1 MQKFSNYKD
10 SDMELHTLFHK
21 QISSS
26 QRIQK
31 STLGKVYFKKFKSHT
46 EQSMAGILCVFILK
60 FLICKE
66 SFIFSPENINNFLL
80 LSITCRSDFIL
91 DTMTIAKK
99 RTQDHNSIQVFHWII
114 LYAPHYDMF
123 LRTHS
128 TESSYT
134 LQMLIMN

>member
-99 RTQDHNSIQVFHWII
+99 RT
-114 LYAPHYDMF
+114 
-123 LRTHS
+123 LRITTAYRYFTGSFYMHH
-128 TESSYT
+128 
-134 LQMLIMN
+134 IMTCF